1 MELKFNT
8 KETSKR
14 EQEEAFLRL
23 SPSERFQRFLELS
36 AQMALFEHRNTEDRH
51 KNNFVLER
59 DAEKK

>member
-36 AQMALFEHRNTEDRH
+36 AQMALFEHRNTDRH
-51 KNNFVLER
+51 KNNFILER
-59 DAEKK
+59 HPEK